1 MQDELFVKRCIELAA
16 RAKGY
21 TAPNPMVGALLLYED
36 RIIGEGWHEQYGGP
50 HAEVNCLESVKEE
63 DRKYIAQSTMYV
75 NLEPCAHHGK
85 TPPCAVRLV
94 AEKVKKVVIAN
105 TDPFE
110 RVQGEGVRIL
120 EQGGVDVISGIA
132 AQEGAWLNRRFF
144 TFHTRKRPYIILKW
158 AQTQDGYFAPADR
171 SRLQVSNERSMQL
184 VHKWRTE
191 EAAIM
196 VGFNTA
202 LNDNPQLTARL
213 WEGRQPL
220 RIVLD
225 KKLQIPATHHVFDAT
240 AATWIINE
248 QKERLEKNVQWK
260 QMQFGDDLLH
270 DLLSA
275 LYGERVLSLIIEGG
289 AKLLSSFIE
298 KGLWDEARVF
308 TGNVS
313 LQDGIAAPL
322 LTSSEPAFETNIS
335 GDTLSIYTNKNNPY
349 SYVPGME
356 L

>member
-21 TAPNPMVGALLLYED
+21 AAPNPMVGAVLLYED

-50 HAEVNCLESVKEE
+50 HAEVNCLESVQEE
-63 DRKYIAQSTMYV
+63 DRKYIPQSTMYV

-94 AEKVKKVVIAN
+94 AEKLKKVVIAN
-105 TDPFE
+105 VDPFDQ
-110 RVQGEGVRIL
+110 VQGEGLRIL
-120 EQGGVDVISGIA
+120 QQGGVDVLSGVA

-225 KKLQIPATHHVFDAT
+225 KKLQLPVTHHVFDTA

-270 DLLSA
+270 NLLSA
-275 LYGERVLSLIIEGG
+275 LYEERVLSLIIEGG

-298 KGLWDEARVF
+298 KSLWDEARVF